1 MTKDCRSCRFWESKK
16 DTPAYQTFI
25 EKHDCSINH
34 TGSAG
39 SMEPAGILR
48 CFLRS
53 VGTLK
58 LRFVNF
64 IGDGD
69 SKAFLEVVNA
79 DPYNGIQVKKR

>member
-1 MTKDCRSCRFWESKK
+1 MTKDCKSCRFWESKK
-16 DTPAYQTFI
+16 DSPAYQTFI

-48 CFLRS
+48 CFLRF
-53 VGTLK
+53 VGT
-58 LRFVNF
+58 
-64 IGDGD
+64 GDGD